1 MLESAGLNGDW
12 SLLVKEKFHASGET
26 PRLRVKKSRQNGVLL
41 AIKPGDNSTGVH
53 AMLEVHPERPYTAG
67 DLRLLLVESIKQP
80 PMKYRPRQKA
90 QETNTV
96 IEETPVRE
104 PLSLDWDNQLTL
116 MRAVLSVPPKDDIDA
131 FMADLVFAVDG
142 HHERVIE
149 WMELAEH
156 LCKTKYL
163 VDKGKRYALSE
174 HGMSV
179 LELEKEEELT
189 DELPTL
195 VNRAGD
201 ELIKARPTINEL
213 LRRAHQLEEC
223 RAEQHKMLQEI
234 MMLKRCLKELHR
246 KELLITQGIDPDQ
259 LLSML

>member
-1 MLESAGLNGDW
+1 LLRLRAGL
-12 SLLVKEKFHASGET
+12 LV
-26 PRLRVKKSRQNGVLL
+26 VVVLFVPV
-41 AIKPGDNSTGVH
+41 AVGP
-53 AMLEVHPERPYTAG
+53 PEREAG
-67 DLRLLLVESIKQP
+67 DVVRPPDGDGAGLVGGGLAVAGEEHEGQRSAVAVV
-80 PMKYRPRQKA
+80 RPLGGGA
-90 QETNTV
+90 
-96 IEETPVRE
+96 
-104 PLSLDWDNQLTL
+104 LA
-116 MRAVLSVPPKDDIDA
+116 RAAAL
-131 FMADLVFAVDG
+131 
-142 HHERVIE
+142 
-149 WMELAEH
+149 EH
-156 LCKTKYL
+156 
-163 VDKGKRYALSE
+163 
-174 HGMSV
+174 
-179 LELEKEEELT
+179 ELEKEEELT